1 MLRLTIEQVAVQ
13 VGAVD
18 RNRDLVCGLADR
30 ALGSGSE
37 VVVFPELA
45 VSGYTTHPA
54 LVREVAEPLDGPT
67 VGLLTELTARRGGLV
82 ATGLCERDGDVFYNS
97 VVVVGRDGPVLHYRK
112 LHLFDEEKDVYTP
125 GDLGLP
131 VADTEWGRLG
141 VCVCYD
147 LRFVE
152 VLRVL
157 SLRGADVVLAPAAW
171 VGGFDRSVP
180 ATGLPR
186 QAQAAVVQANLDQ
199 VAVAAVSQAPVPGG
213 PALLGGSV
221 VADAHGDLLA
231 GPLSRDSADGATVE
245 IDIAA
250 GRAARVRSERIR
262 PREDRRTDV
271 YGLHH
276 EGSVL

>member
-1 MLRLTIEQVAVQ
+1 MLQLTVEQVAVQ

-18 RNRDLVCGLADR
+18 DNRSLVRSLAEQALTAGSDL
-30 ALGSGSE
+30 
-37 VVVFPELA
+37 VVFPELA
-45 VSGYTTHPA
+45 VSGYTTDRA

-67 VGLLTELTARRGGLV
+67 VGMLTELTARRGGLV

-112 LHLFDEEKDVYTP
+112 LHLFDEENDVYAP

-131 VADTEWGRLG
+131 VADTDWGRLG
-141 VCVCYD
+141 ACVCYD

-157 SLRGADVVLAPAAW
+157 SLRGADLVVAPAAW

-199 VAVAAVSQAPVPGG
+199 VAVAAVSQAPLPGG

-231 GPLSRDSADGATVE
+231 GPLSRTSADRATVR
-245 IDIAA
+245 IDIAS

-271 YGLHH
+271 YALHH
-276 EGSVL
+276 DGRTL

>member
-1 MLRLTIEQVAVQ
+1 MLQLTVEQVAVQ

-18 RNRDLVCGLADR
+18 DNRGLVRSLADQ
-30 ALGSGSE
+30 ALTAGSDL
-37 VVVFPELA
+37 VVFPELA
-45 VSGYTTHPA
+45 VSGYTTDRA

-67 VGLLTELTARRGGLV
+67 VGMLTELTARRGGLV
-82 ATGLCERDGDVFYNS
+82 ATGLCERAGDVFYNS

-112 LHLFDEEKDVYTP
+112 LHLFDEENDVYAP

-131 VADTEWGRLG
+131 VADTDWGRLG
-141 VCVCYD
+141 ACVCYD

-157 SLRGADVVLAPAAW
+157 SLRGADLVVAPAAW

-231 GPLSRDSADGATVE
+231 GPLSRNSADRATVR
-245 IDIAA
+245 IDVAA

-271 YGLHH
+271 YALHH
-276 EGSVL
+276 DGRTL

>member
-1 MLRLTIEQVAVQ
+1 MLQLTVEQVAVQ

-18 RNRDLVCGLADR
+18 DNRGLVRSLADQ
-30 ALGSGSE
+30 ALTAGSDL
-37 VVVFPELA
+37 VVFPELA
-45 VSGYTTHPA
+45 VSGYTTDRG

-67 VGLLTELTARRGGLV
+67 VGMLTELTARRGGLV

-112 LHLFDEEKDVYTP
+112 LHLFDEENDVYAP

-131 VADTEWGRLG
+131 VADTDWGRLG
-141 VCVCYD
+141 ACVCYD

-157 SLRGADVVLAPAAW
+157 SLRGADLVVAPAAW

-221 VADAHGDLLA
+221 VADAHGDVLA
-231 GPLSRDSADGATVE
+231 GPLSRNSADRATVR
-245 IDIAA
+245 IDVAA

-271 YGLHH
+271 YALHH
-276 EGSVL
+276 DGRTL

>member
-1 MLRLTIEQVAVQ
+1 MVTLTIEQVAVQ
-13 VGAVD
+13 VGAV
-18 RNRDLVCGLADR
+18 RQNRETICGLAGQ
-30 ALGSGSE
+30 ALTAGSE

-45 VSGYTTHPA
+45 VSGYTTDPA
-54 LVREVAEPLDGPT
+54 VVAEVAEPLDGPT
-67 VGLLTELTARRGGLV
+67 VGALTELTARHGGLV
-82 ATGLCERDGDVFYNS
+82 ATGFCERAGDEFFNS
-97 VVVVGRDGPVLHYRK
+97 VVVVGPDGPLLHYRK
-112 LHLFDEEKDVYTP
+112 LHLFDREKDVYAP

-131 VADTEWGRLG
+131 VVDTDWGRLG

-180 ATGLPR
+180 VAGPPR

-199 VAVAAVSQAPVPGG
+199 VAVAAVSQAPAPGG

-231 GPLSRDSADGATVE
+231 GPLSRESADAATVV

-250 GRAARVRSERIR
+250 GRAARERSDRIR

-271 YGLHH
+271 YGLHC
-276 EGSVL
+276 EGSIL

>member
-1 MLRLTIEQVAVQ
+1 MVRVAIEQIAVQ
-13 VGAVD
+13 VGAVQQ
-18 RNRDLVCGLADR
+18 NRESVR
-30 ALGSGSE
+30 ALAERALVAGAE

-45 VSGYTTHPA
+45 VSGYTTEPDQ
-54 LVREVAEPLDGPT
+54 VSEVAEPLDGPT
-67 VGLLTELTARRGGLV
+67 VGALTELTARHGGLV
-82 ATGLCERDGDVFYNS
+82 ASGLCERDGDVFYNS

-112 LHLFDEEKDVYTP
+112 LHLFDREKDVYAP

-131 VADTEWGRLG
+131 VVDTDWGRLG

-180 ATGLPR
+180 VAGPPR

-199 VAVAAVSQAPVPGG
+199 VAVVAVSQAPVPGG

-231 GPLSRDSADGATVE
+231 GPLSRESADAATVV

-250 GRAARVRSERIR
+250 GRAARERSDRIR
-262 PREDRRTDV
+262 PRADRRTDV
-271 YGLHH
+271 YGLHS
-276 EGSVL
+276 EGSLL

>member
-1 MLRLTIEQVAVQ
+1 MVCLTAEQVGVE
-13 VGAVD
+13 VGAVQ
-18 RNRDLVCGLADR
+18 RNRESVSALAER
-30 ALGSGSE
+30 ALSSGSD

-45 VSGYTTHPA
+45 VSGYTTDPTM
-54 LVREVAEPLDGPT
+54 VRNVAEPLDGPT
-67 VGLLTELTARRGGLV
+67 VGMLTELTARLGGLV
-82 ATGLCERDGDVFYNS
+82 ATGVCERDGDTFFNT
-97 VVVVGRDGPVLHYRK
+97 VVVVGPDGPVLHYRK
-112 LHLFDEEKDVYTP
+112 LHLFDAEKNVYAP

-131 VADTEWGRLG
+131 VVDTDWGRLG

-152 VLRVL
+152 VLRAL
-157 SLRGADVVLAPAAW
+157 SLQGADLVLAPAAW

-221 VADAHGDLLA
+221 VVDAHGDLLA
-231 GPLSRDSADGATVE
+231 GPLSRDSADTATVE

-250 GRAARVRSERIR
+250 GRAARLRSERIR

-271 YGLHH
+271 YGIHY
-276 EGSVL
+276 EGNVL

>member
-1 MLRLTIEQVAVQ
+1 MLQLTVEQVAVQ

-18 RNRDLVCGLADR
+18 DNRGLVRSLADQ
-30 ALGSGSE
+30 ALTAGSDL
-37 VVVFPELA
+37 VVFPELA
-45 VSGYTTHPA
+45 VSGYTTDRA

-67 VGLLTELTARRGGLV
+67 VGMLTELTARRGGLV

-112 LHLFDEEKDVYTP
+112 LHLFDEENDVYAP

-131 VADTEWGRLG
+131 VADTDWGRLG
-141 VCVCYD
+141 ACVCYD

-157 SLRGADVVLAPAAW
+157 SLRGADLVVAPAAW

-199 VAVAAVSQAPVPGG
+199 VAVAAVSQAPLPGG

-231 GPLSRDSADGATVE
+231 GPLSRTSADRATVR
-245 IDIAA
+245 IDIAS

-271 YGLHH
+271 YALHH
-276 EGSVL
+276 DGRTL

>member
-1 MLRLTIEQVAVQ
+1 MLQLTVEQVAVQ

-18 RNRDLVCGLADR
+18 DNRGLVRSLADQ
-30 ALGSGSE
+30 ALTAGSDL
-37 VVVFPELA
+37 VVFPELA
-45 VSGYTTHPA
+45 VSGYTTDRA
-54 LVREVAEPLDGPT
+54 LVQEVAEPLDGPT
-67 VGLLTELTARRGGLV
+67 VGMLTELTARRGGLV

-112 LHLFDEEKDVYTP
+112 LHLFDEENDVYAP

-131 VADTEWGRLG
+131 VADTDWGRLG
-141 VCVCYD
+141 ACVCYD

-157 SLRGADVVLAPAAW
+157 SLRGADLVVAPAAW

-231 GPLSRDSADGATVE
+231 GPLSRNSADRATVR
-245 IDIAA
+245 IDVAA

-271 YGLHH
+271 YALHH
-276 EGSVL
+276 DGRTL

>member
-1 MLRLTIEQVAVQ
+1 MVRLTVEQVGVE
-13 VGAVD
+13 VGDVH
-18 RNRDLVCGLADR
+18 RNRESVRTLAER
-30 ALGSGSE
+30 ALASGSQ

-45 VSGYTTHPA
+45 VSGYTTDPD
-54 LVREVAEPLDGPT
+54 LVRTVAEPLDGPT
-67 VGLLTELTARRGGLV
+67 VGMLTELTARLGGLV
-82 ATGLCERDGDVFYNS
+82 ATGVCERDGDTFFNT
-97 VVVVGRDGPVLHYRK
+97 VVVVGPDGPVLHYRK
-112 LHLFDEEKDVYTP
+112 LHLFDAEKNVYAP

-131 VADTEWGRLG
+131 VVDTDWGRLG

-152 VLRVL
+152 VLRAL
-157 SLRGADVVLAPAAW
+157 SLQGADLVLAPAAW

-213 PALLGGSV
+213 PASRSPW
-221 VADAHGDLLA
+221 ASTTTEPPSNA
-231 GPLSRDSADGATVE
+231 GPLSRDSADTATVE

-250 GRAARVRSERIR
+250 GRAARLRSERIR

-271 YGLHH
+271 YGIHY
-276 EGSVL
+276 EGNVL

>member
-1 MLRLTIEQVAVQ
+1 MLQLTVEQVAVQ

-18 RNRDLVCGLADR
+18 DNRGLVRTLADQ
-30 ALGSGSE
+30 ALTAGSDL
-37 VVVFPELA
+37 VVFPELA
-45 VSGYTTHPA
+45 VSGYTTDRA

-67 VGLLTELTARRGGLV
+67 VGMLTELTARRGGLV

-112 LHLFDEEKDVYTP
+112 LHLFDEENDVYAP

-131 VADTEWGRLG
+131 VADTDWGRLG
-141 VCVCYD
+141 ACVCYD

-157 SLRGADVVLAPAAW
+157 SLRGADLVVAPAAW

-221 VADAHGDLLA
+221 VADAHGDVLA
-231 GPLSRDSADGATVE
+231 GPLSRNSADRATVR
-245 IDIAA
+245 IDVAA

-271 YGLHH
+271 YALHH
-276 EGSVL
+276 DGRTL